1 MREATLLLLFRGK
14 GTEKELLLAMK
25 KRGFGLDK
33 WNGPGGKVD
42 MEIGELPEECV
53 VREAKEEVGLDVQ
66 EVELVGTFD
75 FIFPHDRTK
84 DFYCYLYTSETFTGE
99 ATESEEMRPQWF
111 KVSEIPYDRMWDDD
125 KIWLPLILQGKK
137 LVGSFEFNEA
147 GNVTKHNLN
156 DMP

>member
-14 GTEKELLLAMK
+14 GAEKELLLAMK

-42 MEIGELPEECV
+42 MEIGELPEECI

-84 DFYCYLYTSETFTGE
+84 DFHCYLYTSETFAGE

-111 KVSEIPYDRMWDDD
+111 KVSEIPYDKMWDDD
-125 KIWLPLILQGKK
+125 KIWLPLILQGKR
-137 LVGSFEFNEA
+137 LVGSFEFNES

>member
-14 GTEKELLLAMK
+14 GAEKELLLAMK

-42 MEIGELPEECV
+42 MEIGELPEECI

-84 DFYCYLYTSETFTGE
+84 DFHCYLYTSDTFTGE

-111 KVSEIPYDRMWDDD
+111 KFSEIPYDKMWDDD
-125 KIWLPLILQGKK
+125 KIWLPLILQGKR
-137 LVGSFEFNEA
+137 LVGSFEFNES

-156 DMP
+156 EMP